1 MNKIFFIVLL
11 CAFLGAIG
19 QLFFKK
25 ASDSLD
31 YSILS
36 IIGNKWL
43 ILGLIF
49 YGIATMGYVFSLK
62 YGDLSVLYPII
73 ATSYVFVMILSWK
86 YLGESITYY
95 KWLGTVGLIA
105 CVGLINYG

>member
-1 MNKIFFIVLL
+1 MNRVILVVLS
-11 CAFLGAIG
+11 CALLGAIG

-43 ILGLIF
+43 ILGLFF
-49 YGIATMGYVFSLK
+49 YGIATIGYVFSLK

-73 ATSYVFVMILSWK
+73 ALSYVFTLFLSWK
-86 YLGESITYY
+86 FLGESLNSLKI
-95 KWLGTVGLIA
+95 LGTFMIVIS
-105 CVGLINYG
+105 VGLINYG